1 MSAAPSL
8 RAQLIIVTGLS
19 GSGKSIAIRQLED
32 DGYYC
37 LDNLP
42 ADFLQSVVSN
52 LAEHGSRKLA
62 VSIDARS
69 QINLKTA
76 DQTIKALQAQGC
88 DVRVLFLTAS
98 SPELVRRFS
107 ETRRRHPL
115 TGSREDGT
123 ADRTLNEAIGMEREL
138 LAPVTQVAHVIDT
151 TGLLPNTLRDWV
163 RTFAHAAQ
171 SMMTLSFESFAFK
184 HGIPVAADLVFD
196 VRNLPNPYYV
206 PELRPLTGLDAPV
219 AEYLAASGDV
229 REMIDD
235 IARFLAKWLPSY
247 EAQNRHYLTIAIGCT
262 GGQHRS
268 VYVANTLGECFRDKA
283 ITVVRHR
290 NLSRKMPE
298 ALARYAAEQ
307 TKAQKS

>member
-76 DQTIKALQAQGC
+76 DQAIKALQAQGC

-247 EAQNRHYLTIAIGCT
+247 EAQNRHYLTIAIG
-262 GGQHRS
+262 
-268 VYVANTLGECFRDKA
+268 
-283 ITVVRHR
+283 
-290 NLSRKMPE
+290 
-298 ALARYAAEQ
+298 
-307 TKAQKS
+307 

>member
-76 DQTIKALQAQGC
+76 DQAIKALQAQGC

-184 HGIPVAADLVFD
+184 HGTPVAADLVFD

-307 TKAQKS
+307 AKAQKS

>member
-76 DQTIKALQAQGC
+76 DQAIKALQAQGC

-151 TGLLPNTLRDWV
+151 TGLLPNTRRDWV